1 MRESVCVFCS
11 SSDAVDSVFF
21 EAAAELGASMARR
34 DMTLIYGGGAIGLM
48 GALARAVHDHGGRVV
63 GVLPE
68 FMHARGLAYQDAD
81 ELVVTGGM
89 RERKAVME
97 ARADA
102 FVCLPGGFGTLE
114 EILEVLTFKQLELH
128 TKPIVLLNTQGFY
141 DHLLQMFDRLY
152 GERFARPSHR
162 RLLHVA
168 EDAEGALEHIESYRP
183 DTVESKWV

>member
-1 MRESVCVFCS
+1 
-11 SSDAVDSVFF
+11 
-21 EAAAELGASMARR
+21 MARR
-34 DMTLIYGGGAIGLM
+34 DLTLIYGGGAVGLM
-48 GALARAVHDHGGRVV
+48 GALAGAVHQNGGRVV

-81 ELVVTGGM
+81 EIVVTSGM

-102 FVCLPGGFGTLE
+102 FVGLPGGFGTLE
-114 EILEVLTFKQLELH
+114 EILEILTFKQLELH

-141 DHLLQMFDRLY
+141 DNLLQLFERLY
-152 GERFARPSHR
+152 GERFARSSHR

-168 EDAEGALEHIESYRP
+168 EDAEGALEYIESYRP

>member
-1 MRESVCVFCS
+1 MRQSICVYCS

-34 DMTLIYGGGAIGLM
+34 DLTLIYGGGAVGLM
-48 GALARAVHDHGGRVV
+48 GALARAIHQNGGRVV
-63 GVLPE
+63 GVIPD
-68 FMHARGLAYQDAD
+68 FMHARGLAYRDTD

-102 FVCLPGGFGTLE
+102 FVGLPGGFGTLE

-128 TKPIVLLNTQGFY
+128 TKPIVLLNTHGFY
-141 DHLLQMFDRLY
+141 DHLLLLFERLY
-152 GERFARPSHR
+152 GEGFARPGHR

-168 EDAEGALEHIESYRP
+168 EDAEGALEYIESYRP
-183 DTVESKWV
+183 DKVESKWV